1 MDTTTEEFL
10 AYYGVKGMKLGI
22 RNDVG
27 AILAVSGAAPIA
39 ILGGGIGTQL
49 LTYNAMSKKL
59 VPKGEKRTKE
69 RYVSKVIKM

>member
-1 MDTTTEEFL
+1 MDTTTAEFL
-10 AYYGVKGMKLGI
+10 AYYGVKGMKWGI

-49 LTYNAMSKKL
+49 LTYNAMSNEAVKKA
-59 VPKGEKRTKE
+59 KR
-69 RYVSKVIKM
+69 